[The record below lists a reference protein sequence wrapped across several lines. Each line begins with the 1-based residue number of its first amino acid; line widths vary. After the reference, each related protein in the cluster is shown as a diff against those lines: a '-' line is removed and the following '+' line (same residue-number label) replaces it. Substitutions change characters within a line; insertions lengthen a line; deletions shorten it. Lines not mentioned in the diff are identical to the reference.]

1 MLTCLSIKNQRMCT
15 RLFMGRCNAL
25 MPTWSATAF
34 ALWYGHCFLFLNNW
48 PRYYISQPW
57 WQFGSYLFVLYCIPN
72 FAMSRYMGLFVENRV
87 AQNSMASHH
96 LPYINLLPF
105 SNTSIIHIYIYI
117 VDFKLQYLMLHHVV
131 SCHII
136 SCYIISLYMFI
147 YVYLIRTISHIY
159 IYNLG
164 KLQRPHCDRTL
175 KS

>member
-57 WQFGSYLFVLYCIPN
+57 WQFGSYFFVLYCIPN

-105 SNTSIIHIYIYI
+105 SNTSIIHIYIYCW
-117 VDFKLQYLMLHHVV
+117 LQIAISHVT
-131 SCHII
+131 SCRIMSHHII
-136 SCYIISLYMFI
+136 LYHIII
-147 YVYLIRTISHIY
+147 YVYICLSNSYNITYIY
-159 IYNLG
+159 I
-164 KLQRPHCDRTL
+164 
-175 KS
+175 

>member
-87 AQNSMASHH
+87 AQNSMVSHH

-105 SNTSIIHIYIYI
+105 SNTSIIHIYI
-117 VDFKLQYLMLHHVV
+117 LLT
-131 SCHII
+131 SNCNI
-136 SCYIISLYMFI
+136 SCYIMSYHVTSYHVISYHYICL

-159 IYNLG
+159 IILVNYNDLTATE
-164 KLQRPHCDRTL
+164 PWNH
-175 KS
+175 S